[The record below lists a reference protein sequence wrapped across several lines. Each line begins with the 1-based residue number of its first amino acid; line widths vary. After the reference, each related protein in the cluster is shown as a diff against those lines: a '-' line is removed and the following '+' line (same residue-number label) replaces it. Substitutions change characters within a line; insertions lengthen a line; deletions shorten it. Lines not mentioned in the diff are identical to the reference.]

1 MGSVVFFGFGEYGLC
16 IHWTTSGSIVS
27 FFFFCHTFFCLSRIL
42 LMTSYINCQNKCFS
56 WIYLCTVVV
65 AVVFFLLLSI
75 VITSVAL
82 YYRLLYYW
90 IRLKIDLENKHF
102 EEVEL
107 YHEPC
112 AKSVKKVKQERKKR
126 GLCYSKRN
134 WEKEIIITLNVM
146 MIFFLIYLKYKFYI
160 LKWKKNNYCSFS

>member
-1 MGSVVFFGFGEYGLC
+1 MDLANTDFVFTGLQADQSFLFLFFLS
-16 IHWTTSGSIVS
+16 HFFLFKSNPLNDIV
-27 FFFFCHTFFCLSRIL
+27 HKLSEQ
-42 LMTSYINCQNKCFS
+42 M
-56 WIYLCTVVV
+56 IYLCTVVV